1 MYPFKQLVV
10 FFGMLFFIQTCVS
23 VLQLRKQELE
33 SCLSVISKLDP
44 TTRWNALGV
53 AWNILQKDE
62 RYKILQ
68 EIAKFENEAVTESE
82 LVQLS
87 ELKDDDVHSKLDDQH
102 DCIPSALKT
111 SPTSIWRTMSDA
123 ERHLTYHELRTSL

>member
-62 RYKILQ
+62 DIRYYKKLQ
-68 EIAKFENEAVTESE
+68 SLKMK
-82 LVQLS
+82 QLQN
-87 ELKDDDVHSKLDDQH
+87 LNWFNYQN
-102 DCIPSALKT
+102 
-111 SPTSIWRTMSDA
+111 
-123 ERHLTYHELRTSL
+123 